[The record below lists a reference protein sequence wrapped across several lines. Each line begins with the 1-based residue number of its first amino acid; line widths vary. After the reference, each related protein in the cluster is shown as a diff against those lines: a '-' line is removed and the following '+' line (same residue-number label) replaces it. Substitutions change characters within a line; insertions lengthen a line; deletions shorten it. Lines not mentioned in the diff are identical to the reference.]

1 MNDTNKHIKEAMLPK
16 FSLNRPVT
24 VLMILIAILVIG
36 LMAYYRIP
44 IDLLPSGFNPP
55 YLSVYVPYID
65 ANPKEIEEQIVKP
78 MEGELKTVKNLKR
91 IFSNSTSRGVHFWM
105 EFSQGTNMDLAYSQT
120 SDRIERS
127 RSNIPDEIEN
137 IYIRRFR
144 NNDEPIIYM
153 GISYDESVDDPYYVT
168 DKFVK
173 QAIEGIKGVAN
184 VELFGI
190 REKYIQ
196 IIVDPDKV
204 KTYNVNLNT
213 LMARLMQDN
222 FSLSSGYIFVGEKKY
237 LLRSKAKFRTLED
250 IQNIQIRKGI
260 KLSNIAN
267 VVYDFD
273 EEQRSLMRIDGKI
286 AAGIVA
292 YKESNANSV
301 DVSKRIEEKL
311 NSQFK
316 NKPELKGVGKFVFFN
331 QGNLISESI
340 NNVKTTMQWGGMFAF
355 FVLFFFLRKI
365 RITIMLT
372 LAIPLSLLISLLTI
386 YSIGWTLNT
395 ITMMGL
401 MISIGLVVDNAI
413 VITENIYRFSGLG
426 YDLRKSAILGASEV
440 GLAILLATL
449 TTIVVFLPL
458 MIMGGDSGMA
468 FYLTRIGVPVIFA
481 LAASLFIAL
490 IFIPLISTKTIPK
503 KAKIIHS
510 THNKSTQLY
519 QNALVKIL
527 KHRTDAIIVILLLI
541 VSMVIPMNIMKKS
554 DQAEGGMRDAKIICN
569 FPSSYNVEK
578 VDKTLKYIVKKLN
591 TKKDI
596 YHIDQ
601 ISTRANNFYGRVD
614 IYLKPDIDKQWY
626 QALYRKFANLFGFS
640 NYKRLTREELTDD
653 IKKNLPEI
661 PGVKMRT
668 SWRSQN
674 EGSDDSISFTLRG
687 YDIGLLEEISK
698 KLEKQIR
705 MVEGVLNIETDI
717 ETGNSEVHIAVD
729 REKAFKVGVNPRFL
743 SQLVAFN
750 LRKRKISNYQTPGK
764 EVPIYVKS
772 DPKSR
777 QSVAQLRNTFIPNES
792 GSSVNLD
799 SIADFSFHKSMG
811 MIRRENGR
819 SFLEFKIFSG
829 DVDIKEISG
838 KIRKIFKNY
847 NFPQGYYFDEG
858 GRFNRFREQN
868 SDMATGML
876 FSVIFVFIIMG
887 VLFESFILPLSVL
900 VSIPAAFVGSYWLL
914 FITGTTFEIMA
925 GIGLIVLI
933 GVVVNNAIVFIDLI
947 NQYRK
952 SGMQREEAILVAGMH
967 RFRPILMTALTTIF
981 GLLPMAIGNAGLI
994 GIPYA
999 PLGITLIGG
1008 LISSTFLT
1016 LFAVPVFYTY
1026 FDDLRKFFPK
1036 LLKRIN

>member
-1 MNDTNKHIKEAMLPK
+1 MNEKHNNIKEAILPK

-24 VLMILIAILVIG
+24 VIMILIAILVIG
-36 LMAYYRIP
+36 LMAYFRIP
-44 IDLLPSGFNPP
+44 TDLLPSGFSPP

-65 ANPKEIEEQIVKP
+65 ANPKEIEDQIVKP

-91 IFSNSTSRGVHFWM
+91 IFSNSSSRGVFFWM
-105 EFSQGTNMDLAYSQT
+105 EFSQGTNMDLAYSQV

-127 RSNIPDEIEN
+127 RANIPDEIEN
-137 IYIRRFR
+137 IYIRRR
-144 NNDEPIIYM
+144 RDNAEPIIYM
-153 GISYDESVDDPYYVT
+153 GISYDKTVEDPYYVT

-190 REKYIQ
+190 KEKYIQ
-196 IIVDPDKV
+196 IIIDPDRV

-222 FSLSSGYIFVGEKKY
+222 FSLSSGYVYVGKKKY
-237 LLRSKAKFRTLED
+237 LLRTKAKFKTLED
-250 IQNIQIRKGI
+250 IQNIEIRKGI

-267 VVYDFD
+267 VTYDFD
-273 EEQRSLMRIDGKI
+273 EEQRSLMRIDGKV
-286 AAGIVA
+286 AAGILA
-292 YKESNANSV
+292 YKESSANTV
-301 DVSKRIEEKL
+301 DVCKRLVEKL

-316 NKPELKGVGKFVFFN
+316 NKPELKGVGKFIFFN
-331 QGNLISESI
+331 QGDMISESI
-340 NNVKTTMQWGGMFAF
+340 NNVKTTMLWGGFFAF

-365 RITIMLT
+365 RITLMLT
-372 LAIPLSLLISLLTI
+372 LAIPLSLLISILII
-386 YSIGWTLNT
+386 YTIGWTLNT

-426 YDLRKSAILGASEV
+426 YNLKKSAIMGASEV

-458 MIMGGDSGMA
+458 MIMGGDSGMS

-481 LAASLFIAL
+481 LLASLFIAL

-510 THNKSTQLY
+510 THNRTTQLY
-519 QNALVKIL
+519 QNTLVKIL
-527 KHRTDAIIVILLLI
+527 KHRTDALIIII
-541 VSMVIPMNIMKKS
+541 IIIFSMFIPMNLMKSS

-569 FPSSYNVEK
+569 FPSNYNVEK
-578 VDKTLKYIVKKLN
+578 VDKTLKYIVKQLN
-591 TKKDI
+591 KKKDI
-596 YHIDQ
+596 YHIDH
-601 ISTRANNFYGRVD
+601 ISTRANNFHGRVE
-614 IYLKPDIDKQWY
+614 IYLEPDIDKQWY

-640 NYKRLTREELTDD
+640 NYKRLTREKLTED

-661 PGVKMRT
+661 PGVRMRT
-668 SWRSQN
+668 SWRSQS
-674 EGSDDSISFTLRG
+674 EGNDDSLSFTLRG
-687 YDIGLLEEISK
+687 YDVGVLEEISE

-705 MVEGVLNIETDI
+705 LIDGVLNIETDI
-717 ETGNSEVHIAVD
+717 ETGNNEVHIAID

-743 SQLVAFN
+743 SQLIAFN

-772 DPKSR
+772 EAKHR
-777 QSVAQLRNTFIPNES
+777 QSVSQVRNTFIPTES
-792 GSSVNLD
+792 GSSTNLD
-799 SIADFSFHKSMG
+799 SIADFTFHKSMG
-811 MIRRENGR
+811 NIRRENGR
-819 SFLEFKIFSG
+819 SFLELKIFSG

-847 NFPQGYYFDEG
+847 KFPQGYYFGEG
-858 GRFNRFREQN
+858 GRFNRFRDQN
-868 SDMATGML
+868 SDMATGMI
-876 FSVIFVFIIMG
+876 FSVIFVFILMG
-887 VLFESFILPLSVL
+887 ILFESFILPLSVL

-914 FITGTTFEIMA
+914 YITGTTFEIMA

-981 GLLPMAIGNAGLI
+981 GLFPMAIGNAGLI

-1016 LFAVPVFYTY
+1016 LFAVPIFYTY

-1036 LLKRIN
+1036 LLRKIS